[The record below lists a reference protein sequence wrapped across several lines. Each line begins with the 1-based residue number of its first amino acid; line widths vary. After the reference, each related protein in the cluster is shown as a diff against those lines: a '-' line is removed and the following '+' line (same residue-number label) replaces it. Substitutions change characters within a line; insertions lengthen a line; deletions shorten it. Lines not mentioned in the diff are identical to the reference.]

1 MDNTVLLA
9 LIGIAEMVVTSVVT
23 FLLTRRKYKTEVK
36 ECEIHNDGYKI
47 ENDEKKFDLYVKMIN
62 DNNIR
67 IDELQE
73 ENRDLRRQVA
83 EMRSVVFSMLQ
94 QICTDMMCQNRKF
107 DQEQCPYYDALF
119 NLRNEN
125 NDNDKNNN
133 NN

>member
-1 MDNTVLLA
+1 MSEAILLA
-9 LIGIAEMVVTSVVT
+9 IIGIVEMVITSVVT
-23 FLLTRRKYKTEVK
+23 FLLTRRKYRNEVK
-36 ECEIHNDGYKI
+36 EGEIHNDGYQI

-94 QICTDMMCQNRKF
+94 QICTDMMCQNRKL
-107 DQEQCPYYDALF
+107 DQSQCPYYDMLF
-119 NLRNEN
+119 QFKKDDN
-125 NDNDKNNN
+125 NDNE
-133 NN
+133 

>member
-1 MDNTVLLA
+1 MDSTIILS
-9 LIGIAEMVVTSVVT
+9 LIGLGEAVITSVVT

-36 ECEIHNDGYKI
+36 EGEIHNDGYKI

-73 ENRDLRRQVA
+73 ENRDLRKQVA

-107 DQEQCPYYDALF
+107 DQAQCPYYETLF
-119 NLRNEN
+119 NLKKDGESETE
-125 NDNDKNNN
+125 
-133 NN
+133 

>member
-1 MDNTVLLA
+1 MDNTILLA
-9 LIGIAEMVVTSVVT
+9 LIGLGEAVITSVVT

-36 ECEIHNDGYKI
+36 EGEIHNDGYKI

-73 ENRDLRRQVA
+73 ENRDLRKQVA

-107 DQEQCPYYDALF
+107 DQAQCPYYETLF
-119 NLRNEN
+119 NLKKDGESETE
-125 NDNDKNNN
+125 
-133 NN
+133 

>member
-1 MDNTVLLA
+1 MDSTIILS
-9 LIGIAEMVVTSVVT
+9 LIGLGEAVITSVVT

-36 ECEIHNDGYKI
+36 EGEIHNDGYKI

-107 DQEQCPYYDALF
+107 DQAQCPYYETLF
-119 NLRNEN
+119 NLKKDGESETE
-125 NDNDKNNN
+125 
-133 NN
+133 

>member
-1 MDNTVLLA
+1 MDSTIILS
-9 LIGIAEMVVTSVVT
+9 LIGLGEAVITSLVT

-36 ECEIHNDGYKI
+36 EGEIHNDGYQI

-107 DQEQCPYYDALF
+107 DQAQCPYYDTLF
-119 NLRNEN
+119 KLNQTQNEN
-125 NDNDKNNN
+125 S
-133 NN
+133 

>member
-1 MDNTVLLA
+1 MSEAILLA
-9 LIGIAEMVVTSVVT
+9 IIGIAEMIITSVVT

-36 ECEIHNDGYKI
+36 ESEIHNDGYQI

-107 DQEQCPYYDALF
+107 DQQQCPYYETLF
-119 NLRNEN
+119 NLKKDDDD
-125 NDNDKNNN
+125 DNK
-133 NN
+133 

>member
-1 MDNTVLLA
+1 MDNTILLS
-9 LIGIAEMVVTSVVT
+9 LIGLGEAVITSVVT

-36 ECEIHNDGYKI
+36 EGEIHNDGYKI

-107 DQEQCPYYDALF
+107 DQSQCPYYETLF
-119 NLRNEN
+119 NLKKDGESETE
-125 NDNDKNNN
+125 
-133 NN
+133 

>member
-1 MDNTVLLA
+1 MDNTILLA
-9 LIGIAEMVVTSVVT
+9 LIGLGEAVITSVVT

-83 EMRSVVFSMLQ
+83 EMRSVIFSMLQ

-107 DQEQCPYYDALF
+107 DQSQCPYYDMLF
-119 NLRNEN
+119 QFKKDDN
-125 NDNDKNNN
+125 NDNE
-133 NN
+133 